1 MPRRPEPVS
10 LERRKNVIEEK
21 AVVIKTD
28 DQWLH
33 VRVSGE
39 EACETCDLAEQC
51 YRDGGIMKLAR
62 KHVRGPVLDAA
73 GSLDKL
79 EPGSTIKLT
88 MEQTSLL
95 TLSGIVYGVPL
106 LLFTVGLAAGYYLLL
121 PEAGEAGRAL
131 GSFAAGV
138 GLVAA
143 AWLPI
148 YRLDR
153 RMASRIRYWIDLP
166 DNETNVSAED
176 YYTRGYSGGE

>member
-1 MPRRPEPVS
+1 
-10 LERRKNVIEEK
+10 VIEEK
-21 AVVIKTD
+21 AVVVKAD
-28 DQWLH
+28 EQWLQ

-39 EACETCDLAEQC
+39 QACEACDLAEQC

-62 KHVRGPVLDAA
+62 KHVRGPALDAA

-79 EPGSTIKLT
+79 KPGSAIKLT

-95 TLSGIVYGVPL
+95 SLTGIVYGIPL
-106 LLFTVGLAAGYYLLL
+106 LLFSAGLAAGYYLLL

-153 RMASRIRYWIDLP
+153 RMAHRIRYWIDLP
-166 DNETNVSAED
+166 DDETDVSAED
-176 YYTRGYSGGE
+176 YYTREYSGGE